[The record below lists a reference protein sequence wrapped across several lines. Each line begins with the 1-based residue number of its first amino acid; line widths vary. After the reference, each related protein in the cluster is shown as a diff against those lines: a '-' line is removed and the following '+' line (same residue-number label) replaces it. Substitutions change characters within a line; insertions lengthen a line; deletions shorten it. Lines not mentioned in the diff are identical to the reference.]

1 LSLRPCATAAP
12 GLRNSAKLYIL
23 TRCFTLACTT
33 STRPTHA
40 ASTLTSRQNCD
51 STMTEAKAGDTVRLH
66 YKGTLDDG
74 SVFDSSEGREPL
86 EFTVGSG
93 QIIPGLDRAI
103 PGMKVGDEKTVR
115 IEAEDA
121 YGPINLEARQSVPRS
136 NIPDSVPLEIG
147 LQLQAQTENGQTMTV
162 TVAEFSDEEV
172 VLDANHP
179 LAGQALT
186 FEIQITGIN

>member
-1 LSLRPCATAAP
+1 
-12 GLRNSAKLYIL
+12 
-23 TRCFTLACTT
+23 
-33 STRPTHA
+33 
-40 ASTLTSRQNCD
+40 
-51 STMTEAKAGDTVRLH
+51 MTEAKSGDTVRLH

-93 QIIPGLDRAI
+93 QIIPGLDQAI

-115 IEAEDA
+115 IEPEDA
-121 YGPINLEARQSVPRS
+121 YGPHNPDAQQSIPRS
-136 NIPDSVPLEIG
+136 NVPEDLPLKVGLE
-147 LQLQAQTENGQTMTV
+147 LQAQTENGETMRV
-162 TVAEFSDEEV
+162 TVVGFSDDEI

-179 LAGQALT
+179 LAGKVLT